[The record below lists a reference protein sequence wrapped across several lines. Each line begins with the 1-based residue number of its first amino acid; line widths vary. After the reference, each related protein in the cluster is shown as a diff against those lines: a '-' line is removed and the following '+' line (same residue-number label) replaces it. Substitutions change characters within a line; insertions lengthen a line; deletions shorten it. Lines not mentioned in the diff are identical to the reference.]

1 MAQALASEPDPQ
13 APPLY
18 GGPGGLTPAA
28 IARVRPKVQAMLT
41 GIPAFAMLSSAE
53 QSKLANDMV
62 KVLAYIDDPAGV
74 VEDTALG
81 APPPANRAT
90 TASATKAMAAP
101 VRGLADANE
110 QTRQNLSKSP
120 GFAGKDFV
128 AGAAAQ
134 GTEQFTNLVHNVDF
148 PAFVGGLI
156 NNVFKSIVE
165 TTIEQMRAY
174 AELISAV
181 AKTAEEY
188 MAENIGMGQGRD
200 YMVDRFPD
208 LLAIDVDEDS
218 GKSKLRVT
226 GEDEESALAEIH
238 STLAMAGPAP
248 TDLSEDEVE
257 AGFVNAARIVMA
269 KSRQQLLASMVM
281 LGINRIVVT
290 DGSITAK
297 VKFDMRATD
306 QAKRDYRASA
316 YDRQSSRNRKVS
328 AFGGSFL
335 GFGGGQVSTSEQSH
349 VATVS
354 TAVNETSESQLELA
368 AKMQGEVR
376 VNFKSDYLPLEKMAS
391 PEMIG
396 AIQGNSVPPPPRG
409 AARPATPAAA
419 TPNPAP
425 AGP

>member
-1 MAQALASEPDPQ
+1 M
-13 APPLY
+13 APPLPSDPQPQSPPLH
-18 GGPGGLTPAA
+18 GGPGGMTPAA
-28 IARVRPKVQAMLT
+28 IARVRPRGQAMLT
-41 GIPAFAMLSSAE
+41 GIPAFAMLGAAE
-53 QSKLANDMV
+53 QTKLANDMG

-74 VEDTALG
+74 VEQAATA
-81 APPPANRAT
+81 PA
-90 TASATKAMAAP
+90 
-101 VRGLADANE
+101 RGMADANE
-110 QTRQNLSKSP
+110 QTRQNLSRSP

-134 GTEQFTNLVHNVDF
+134 GTQQFTNLVHNVDF

-174 AELISAV
+174 AELIAAV

-208 LLAIDVDEDS
+208 LLALDVDADG
-218 GKSKLRVT
+218 GKTKLRVT
-226 GEDEESALAEIH
+226 GEDEEAALGEIH
-238 STLAMAGPAP
+238 ATLGMAGPAP
-248 TDLSEDEVE
+248 TDLTEEETE
-257 AGFVNAARIVMA
+257 AAFVNAARIVMA

-306 QAKRDYRASA
+306 EAKRDYRAAA
-316 YDRQSSRNRKVS
+316 YDRQSSRNRNVS

-335 GFGGGQVSTSEQSH
+335 GFGGGSVNVNEQSH

-354 TAVNETSESQLELA
+354 TSVDETSESKLELA

-376 VNFKSDYLPLEKMAS
+376 VNFKSDYLPLEKMAT

-396 AIQGNSVPPPPRG
+396 AIQGNSIPPPPRG
-409 AARPATPAAA
+409 GTRPAAPGAA
-419 TPNPAP
+419 TPTPTPVP

>member
-18 GGPGGLTPAA
+18 GGPGGMTPAA
-28 IARVRPKVQAMLT
+28 IARVRPKVQQMLT
-41 GIPAFAMLSSAE
+41 AIPAFAMLSSAE

-74 VEDTALG
+74 VEQ
-81 APPPANRAT
+81 T
-90 TASATKAMAAP
+90 TASAMPPAAA
-101 VRGLADANE
+101 RGMADANE
-110 QTRQNLSKSP
+110 QTRKNLSQSP

-174 AELISAV
+174 AELVAAV

-208 LLAIDVDEDS
+208 LLAVDVDEDS
-218 GKSKLRVT
+218 GKSKLRIT
-226 GEDEESALAEIH
+226 GEDEEAALAEIH
-238 STLAMAGPAP
+238 GTLAMAGPVP
-248 TDLSEDEVE
+248 SDLSEDETE
-257 AGFVNAARIVMA
+257 AAFVNAARIVMA

-335 GFGGGQVSTSEQSH
+335 GFGGGQVSTNEQSH

-376 VNFKSDYLPLEKMAS
+376 VNFKSDYLPLEKMAT

-396 AIQGNSVPPPPRG
+396 AIQGNSMPPAPRG
-409 AARPATPAAA
+409 ATPPTATPAP
-419 TPNPAP
+419 T
-425 AGP
+425 GP